1 MSKCSS
7 HLFTEFI
14 LPTCETFLHHERYIW
29 CEQHHAGANGSGGKH
44 VLGKVHVRIALQ
56 MKRTAVSEES
66 TQDTNGYQCLFEM
79 SPS

>member
-1 MSKCSS
+1 MSA
-7 HLFTEFI
+7 
-14 LPTCETFLHHERYIW
+14 TFGVNNIMQVQMAMEESMFWERYM
-29 CEQHHAGANGSGGKH
+29 S
-44 VLGKVHVRIALQ
+44 RIALQ